1 MVMLHRITFSPSEMV
16 AEPSLG
22 RVVAVCP
29 IKVTLGME
37 GNQCVAESSLNP
49 Q

>member
-1 MVMLHRITFSPSEMV
+1 MRRVTFSPSEMV

-37 GNQCVAESSLNP
+37 GNQCVAESSLHP
-49 Q
+49 R